1 VIEILEVKSQNHL
14 YKSIRTLQKEKREFA
29 VLYYSDWDTQSSF
42 ILKSI
47 LKQKK
52 ALQAEAK
59 NGINLIENPYTV
71 LLVDSFETPE
81 LFSAWE
87 KTLPC
92 TSVPT
97 CYFYINDRK
106 LREYKIYQEVLPS
119 RILEGLS
126 IFE

>member
-1 VIEILEVKSQNHL
+1 MIEIIEVKNQNHL
-14 YKSIRTLQKEKREFA
+14 YKSIRTLQKERKEFA
-29 VLYYSDWDTQSSF
+29 VLYHSEWDTRSSF

-47 LKQKK
+47 LKQNKT
-52 ALQAEAK
+52 LQEEAK
-59 NGINLIENPYTV
+59 TGLNLTENPYTV

-97 CYFYINDRK
+97 CYFYISDRK

-119 RILEGLS
+119 RILEGLNV
-126 IFE
+126 FE

>member
-1 VIEILEVKSQNHL
+1 VIEIIEVKNQNHL
-14 YKSIRTLQKEKREFA
+14 YKSIRTLQKEKKDFS
-29 VLYYSDWDTQSSF
+29 VFYYSDWDTRSSF

-47 LKQKK
+47 LKQNKT
-52 ALQAEAK
+52 LQAEAK
-59 NGINLIENPYTV
+59 IGLNLTENPYPV

-97 CYFYINDRK
+97 CYFYISDRK
-106 LREYKIYQEVLPS
+106 LREYKIYQEFLK
-119 RILEGLS
+119 G
-126 IFE
+126 

>member
-1 VIEILEVKSQNHL
+1 MEIIEIKGQNHL

-29 VLYYSDWDTQSSF
+29 VLYHSNWDTRSSY
-42 ILKSI
+42 ILSSI
-47 LKQKK
+47 LKHIKS
-52 ALQAEAK
+52 LQLEEK
-59 NGINLIENPYTV
+59 NLRVPPENPYTI
-71 LLVDSFETPE
+71 LFVDSFETPE

-97 CYFYINDRK
+97 CYFYLNDRK

-119 RILEGLS
+119 RILEGLN

>member
-1 VIEILEVKSQNHL
+1 MEIIEITNQNQL

-29 VLYYSDWDTQSSF
+29 VLYHSEFDTRSNY
-42 ILKSI
+42 ILSQIFKHKKNLQLEEKSGRT
-47 LKQKK
+47 LP
-52 ALQAEAK
+52 
-59 NGINLIENPYTV
+59 ENPYNI
-71 LLVDSFETPE
+71 LLVDSFEAPE
-81 LFSAWE
+81 LFSSWD

-119 RILEGLS
+119 RILAGLN

>member
-119 RILEGLS
+119 RILEGLN

>member
-1 VIEILEVKSQNHL
+1 MEIIEIKGQNHL

-29 VLYYSDWDTQSSF
+29 VLYHSNWDTRSSY
-42 ILKSI
+42 ILRSI
-47 LKQKK
+47 LKHIKS
-52 ALQAEAK
+52 LQLEEK
-59 NGINLIENPYTV
+59 NLRTPPENPYTI
-71 LLVDSFETPE
+71 LFVDSFETPE

-92 TSVPT
+92 TAVPT
-97 CYFYINDRK
+97 CYFYLNDRK

-119 RILEGLS
+119 RILEGLN